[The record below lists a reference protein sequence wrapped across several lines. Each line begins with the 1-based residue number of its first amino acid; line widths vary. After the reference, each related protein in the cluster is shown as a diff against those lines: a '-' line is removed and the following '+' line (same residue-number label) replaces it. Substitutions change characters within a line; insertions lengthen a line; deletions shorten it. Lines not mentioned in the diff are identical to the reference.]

1 MLQFARFAA
10 TRASLA
16 IFTLIM
22 VSFIVFS
29 LMELVPGDCAERYLS
44 FKSSQGAV
52 ITLEDIQAERV
63 RLGLDKPYL
72 IRWGNWIVNAFQ
84 GEFGDSCIL
93 RLNISE
99 LLGQKFWL
107 SLGIC
112 LASLLLAYLI
122 AIPVGIISA
131 TSKNPWTNNGLRL
144 VSYLGLAMP
153 NFLLALMIMLFS
165 TIVFGDTL
173 TGLFSKEFRDAA
185 WSFDRV
191 KDFLSRAWLP
201 IFILAWSATAFA
213 IQTVRALMSDE
224 VGKLYVVAASARG
237 VTGRTLLW
245 RYPAR
250 HALGPIINSLGFD
263 LNRIFNELP
272 IVALILTLTEAGST
286 TSRCTG
292 GWDLRTRARRST
304 AALRSC
310 LLSFLSCTR
319 SWPASGNV
327 ASMASK
333 AHVIRRVISVTSR
346 LGRDST
352 SIEADTSPARSQPL
366 HNTMK
371 VRSRFPIIDQH
382 SWLAAGTF
390 LSTTVRERESW
401 KSACDARTS
410 RVREW

>member
-1 MLQFARFAA
+1 MLQFARFTVA
-10 TRASLA
+10 RAGLA
-16 IFTLIM
+16 IFTLIL
-22 VSFIVFS
+22 VSFLVFS

-44 FKSSQGAV
+44 FKSSQGSV

-72 IRWGNWIVNAFQ
+72 VRWGNWIVNAFQ

-131 TSKNPWTNNGLRL
+131 TSKNPWTNNSLRL

-272 IVALILTLTEAGST
+272 IVALILTLTEAGSLLIEALARSNDQQLAGAIIFMLT
-286 TSRCTG
+286 AAIVGINFITDIILALTDPRV
-292 GWDLRTRARRST
+292 RRS
-304 AALRSC
+304 
-310 LLSFLSCTR
+310 
-319 SWPASGNV
+319 
-327 ASMASK
+327 
-333 AHVIRRVISVTSR
+333 I
-346 LGRDST
+346 LG
-352 SIEADTSPARSQPL
+352 
-366 HNTMK
+366 
-371 VRSRFPIIDQH
+371 
-382 SWLAAGTF
+382 
-390 LSTTVRERESW
+390 
-401 KSACDARTS
+401 
-410 RVREW
+410 